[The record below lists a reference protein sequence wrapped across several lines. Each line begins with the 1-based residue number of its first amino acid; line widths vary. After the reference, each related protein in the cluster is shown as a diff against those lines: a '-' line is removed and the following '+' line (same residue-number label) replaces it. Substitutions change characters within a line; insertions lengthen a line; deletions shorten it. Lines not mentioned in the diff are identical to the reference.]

1 MKERAIEIGI
11 PREEVVVESSNS
23 REAEKGTA
31 VTEGQ
36 VEMNVVVGGGGE
48 IEMGEDRFQG
58 RIIVD
63 ERVMSLSEDL

>member
-36 VEMNVVVGGGGE
+36 VAMNVVVGGGGE
-48 IEMGEDRFQG
+48 IEMGEDRFQR